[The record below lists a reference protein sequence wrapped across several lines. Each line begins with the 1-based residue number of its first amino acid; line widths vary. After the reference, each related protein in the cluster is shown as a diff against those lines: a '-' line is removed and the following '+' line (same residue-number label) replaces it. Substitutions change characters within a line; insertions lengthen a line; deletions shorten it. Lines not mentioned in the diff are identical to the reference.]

1 MVGLG
6 WSDKTARLETHNRM
20 NIPILLGK
28 EIQDVQALENIDDDH
43 AVGDVSKVLV
53 L

>member
-1 MVGLG
+1 
-6 WSDKTARLETHNRM
+6 M

-28 EIQDVQALENIDDDH
+28 EIQGVQALENIDDDH